1 MLQLTPRK
9 RQTMLFSAT
18 MTEEVQKLAA
28 LSLQRPI
35 RLAADPRAAAPK
47 LLTQEVV
54 RIKVRVSYC
63 EYPSVRQVATHHAR
77 CRNRGP

>member
-1 MLQLTPRK
+1 MAQKHALRLRCRWLQIKQVLQLTPRK

-54 RIKVRVSYC
+54 RIKVCFS
-63 EYPSVRQVATHHAR
+63 S
-77 CRNRGP
+77 